1 MTRRRLIGALA
12 MAVLPI
18 AAGAQGPGKGMVIIV
33 LGPPGAGKTTQAQFL
48 KKHYRIPFFSAAE
61 IVRKSYGKK
70 TKESRE
76 LAPQASSGELLADDA
91 LNDLMLQSF
100 KKSDFT
106 RGFILDGYPANRAQ
120 AEFFNRAVGE
130 MRLPEP
136 AVLLLEVPDTVARQR
151 MATRGRADDQPA
163 TVERRLAD
171 YHREIAAIQDAYLP
185 ARILRVDGT
194 KSEPEISREIIR
206 QLETPR

>member
-12 MAVLPI
+12 MAVVPI
-18 AAGAQGPGKGMVIIV
+18 AAADGPGKGLVIIV

-70 TKESRE
+70 SKASRDLE
-76 LAPQASSGELLADDA
+76 PQAASGELLSDDA
-91 LNDLMLQSF
+91 LNQLMLQNF

-106 RGFILDGYPANRAQ
+106 RGFILDGYPANRIQ
-120 AEFFNRAVGE
+120 AEFFSGALRE
-130 MRLPEP
+130 LRLPEP
-136 AVLLLEVPDTVARQR
+136 AVILLDVPDSVARQR
-151 MATRGRADDQPA
+151 MTARRRADDQPA

-171 YHREIAAIQDAYLP
+171 YHREIAAVREAYLP

-194 KSEPEISREIIR
+194 KLEKEISREIVSV
-206 QLETPR
+206 LETPR